1 LIVENR
7 ISINPTCMFGL
18 EPHVLLLLL
27 ACLVAACA
35 FEFVNG
41 FHDTANAVATVIYT
55 NALRPWVA
63 VIWSG
68 FWNFIGVLT
77 GGIGVAMGIVYLLPV
92 ESLVDQNVYHGI
104 AMVGALIVAAIIW
117 NVGTWYYGLPSSSSH
132 ALIGS
137 ILGVGIA
144 FSLLSDGQGAA
155 VNWGKAGETGLALLI
170 SPLFGFSLTIIMMF
184 LLKRF
189 VPNKA
194 IFKEPHKRKPPPIWI
209 RLILVA
215 TCTLVSYF
223 HGSNDGQKGVGLIML
238 ILIGIVPIHFALNQK
253 LNPLDMR
260 SSLAKVETVMGKVD
274 PSTLSAA
281 DSKLLAEI
289 KAQTNTLDKIFEGK
303 TDVKQLP
310 EQARFEIRKAILL
323 LQNRAKKFTASE
335 KVPLSTV
342 DRKTYDD
349 SITQLRTFTDYAP
362 WEVSFMVAL
371 SLGIG
376 TMVGWKRIV
385 KTIGERIGK
394 EHLTYA
400 QGASSELVAAAMI
413 GVTTGYGLPSSTT
426 HVLSSAIAGSMV
438 ANRGIKNLNPQMVRN
453 IALAW
458 VLTLPVTMVLSGG
471 LFLLFRAIAD

>member
-1 LIVENR
+1 
-7 ISINPTCMFGL
+7 MFGL
-18 EPHVLLLLL
+18 EPHVLLLLI

-63 VIWSG
+63 VVWSA
-68 FWNFIGVLT
+68 FWNFIGVFS
-77 GGIGVAMGIVYLLPV
+77 GGIAVAMGIVYLLPV

-104 AMVGALIVAAIIW
+104 AMVGALIIGAIIW

-144 FSLLSDGQGAA
+144 FSFLPESSNAA
-155 VNWGKAGETGLALLI
+155 VNWGKAGETGIALLVG
-170 SPLFGFSLTIIMMF
+170 PLFGFSLTIIMMF

-189 VPNKA
+189 VKTKS
-194 IFKEPHKRKPPPIWI
+194 IFREPHKRKPPPVWI
-209 RLILVA
+209 RLILIA
-215 TCTLVSYF
+215 TCTLVSFF

-238 ILIGIVPIHFALNQK
+238 ILIGVVPSYFALDHTK
-253 LNPLDMR
+253 NPLDMR
-260 SSLAKVETVMGKVD
+260 DSLVKIEQVMSKVNPAE
-274 PSTLSAA
+274 LSPA
-281 DSKLLAEI
+281 DQKALAEI
-289 KAQTNTLDKIFEGK
+289 KAQTDGLDAIFAGK
-303 TDVKQLP
+303 TSVQQLP
-310 EQARFEIRKAILL
+310 TEDRFKIRKGILL
-323 LQNRAKKFTASE
+323 TANRAKALLGSD
-335 KVPLSTV
+335 KVSLSTA
-342 DRKTYDD
+342 DRATYDEA
-349 SITQLRTFTDYAP
+349 IKNMKNFTDYAP
-362 WEVSFMVAL
+362 SWVLLIVSL
-371 SLGIG
+371 SLACG
-376 TMVGWKRIV
+376 TMIGWQRIV

-400 QGASSELVAAAMI
+400 QGASSELVAATMI
-413 GVTTGYGLPSSTT
+413 GVSTAYGLPSSTT

-458 VLTLPVTMVLSGG
+458 VLTLPVTMFLSGG
-471 LFLLFRAIAD
+471 LFLLFRALI

>member
-1 LIVENR
+1 
-7 ISINPTCMFGL
+7 MFGL
-18 EPHVLLLLL
+18 EPHVLLLLI

-55 NALRPWVA
+55 NSLRPWVA
-63 VIWSG
+63 VVWSA
-68 FWNFIGVLT
+68 FWNFVGVIA

-144 FSLLSDGQGAA
+144 FSLLPGSGASA
-155 VNWGKAGETGLALLI
+155 VNWGKAGETGLALLV
-170 SPLFGFSLTIIMMF
+170 SPLFGFSLTIILMF
-184 LLKRF
+184 LLRRF
-189 VPNKA
+189 VKNKT

-209 RLILVA
+209 RMILIA

-238 ILIGIVPIHFALNQK
+238 ILIGIVPVHFALNSK

-260 SSLAKVETVMGKVD
+260 ESLTRVEQVMGKLNAAE
-274 PSTLSAA
+274 LSEA
-281 DSKLLAEI
+281 DRKLLGEVRT
-289 KAQTNTLDKIFEGK
+289 QTATLDQIFAGK

-310 EQARFEIRKAILL
+310 EQSRFEIRKAILL
-323 LQNRAKKFTASE
+323 LYNRAKRLTASE
-335 KVPLSTV
+335 KIPLSSA
-342 DRKTYDD
+342 DRKLYED
-349 SITQLRTFTDYAP
+349 SIANMRTFTDYAP
-362 WEVSFMVAL
+362 WQVSLMVAL

-376 TMVGWKRIV
+376 TMIGWQRIV

-413 GVTTGYGLPSSTT
+413 GASTGFGLPSSTT

-471 LFLLFRAIAD
+471 LFLLFRTIMPS